1 MHKSNPSGLSARKIE
16 RLDAIRELVSSRQV
30 TSQQELRRRLV
41 KRGFDVTQA
50 TLSRDIRELKL
61 VKGADGYAF
70 SAGAN
75 GSENGSEDALPG
87 IDQMLASFGLKVKQ
101 ALNQLVVITASG
113 AAQPVA
119 LAIDGESWPEVVGTI
134 AGDDTVLVI
143 CPDQKQA
150 SMLGQRIDALI
161 G

>member
-1 MHKSNPSGLSARKIE
+1 MHKAYPGAISARKTE
-16 RLDAIRELVSSRQV
+16 RLDAIRDLVSGRQV

-70 SAGAN
+70 SAGLN
-75 GSENGSEDALPG
+75 GSEGSPEDAQPG

-101 ALNQLVVITASG
+101 ALNQLVVITTSG
-113 AAQPVA
+113 GAQPVA

-150 SMLGQRIDALI
+150 AVLGARIDALI